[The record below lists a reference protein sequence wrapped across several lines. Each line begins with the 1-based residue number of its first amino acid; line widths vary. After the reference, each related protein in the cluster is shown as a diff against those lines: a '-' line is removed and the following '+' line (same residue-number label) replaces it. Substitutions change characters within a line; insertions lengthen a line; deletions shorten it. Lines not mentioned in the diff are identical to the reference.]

1 MRSDKN
7 ISDLT
12 GKELAAEFLLCSED
26 PVYFISKYIKVVHPI
41 FGLVKFDLYPFQ
53 VKLIT
58 EFKANR
64 FNILRKFRQAGCTT
78 LVAAYSLWKC
88 LFTPHFKVVILS
100 KDDDASMEV
109 LTRMKTAYDELPA
122 QLQRGLVKD
131 NSHSLKFVNGSEIK
145 SKSSSKQS
153 GRSVAG
159 SLLILDE
166 AAFIENIDT
175 IWAAAF
181 PIISTGGSVIALSTV
196 NGVGNWFHN
205 QYVAARRGESSF
217 NAIDINWK
225 DHPQYK
231 RHKGYEHLYE
241 KLLKQNPPINID
253 DWEKTTRG
261 GISYKEWLQEY
272 EAEFLGTGDTF
283 VDGEVL
289 KQLKEQ
295 INNDFWTK
303 YNNRLRIWK
312 SPEPHHDYVIG
323 VDTSLGRGLD
333 SSIGQVLDLYTGEQV
348 AEFKSNKTP
357 INDFAKIIAEIGREY
372 NNAYILPERNLIGHN
387 FIYQLREIE
396 QYDNIFLDEKH
407 QLGIQLADANRRQML
422 VDMDESIRLNKI
434 KLNSERTVDE
444 LLTFIID
451 ETGKYIADVNC
462 HDDLIMALAFAVYG
476 FNKIREHTPMIRHR
490 ANADDSLSLP
500 ISQRGM
506 LVRTANGKYI
516 EEEDYKWL
524 IS

>member
-1 MRSDKN
+1 MAEKNKSIVTDK
-7 ISDLT
+7 D
-12 GKELAAEFLLCSED
+12 KAAELYKCSKD
-26 PVYFISKYIKVVHPI
+26 PVYFISTYIKVVHPI
-41 FGLVKFDLYPFQ
+41 FGLVPFELYPFQ
-53 VKLIT
+53 ETLIN

-88 LFTPHFKVVILS
+88 IFTSHYKVVILS

-109 LTRMKTAYDELPA
+109 LTRMKTAYDELPDF
-122 QLQRGLVKD
+122 LKRGLVKD
-131 NSHSLKFVNGSEIK
+131 NSHSLKFLNGSEIK

-181 PIISTGGSVIALSTV
+181 PIVSTGGSVIALSTV

-205 QYVAARRGESSF
+205 QYTLAKRGESSF
-217 NAIDINWK
+217 HAIDINWK

-231 RHKGYEHLYE
+231 RHEGYEHLYE
-241 KLLKQNPPINID
+241 KLSRQNPPINID

-283 VDGEVL
+283 VDGEIL

-295 INNDFWTK
+295 VNNDYGTR
-303 YNNRLRIWK
+303 YNNRLRLWHG
-312 SPEPHHDYVIG
+312 PHPAHDYVIG
-323 VDTSLGRGLD
+323 CDTSLGRGLD
-333 SSIGQVLDLYTGEQV
+333 SSVAQVIDLYTGEQV

-357 INDFAKIIAEIGREY
+357 INDFAKIIGEIGREY
-372 NNAYILPERNLIGHN
+372 NNAYVVPERNLIGHN

-396 QYDNIFLDEKH
+396 QYDNIFLDDKH
-407 QLGIQLADANRRQML
+407 ELGIQLADANRRQML
-422 VDMDESIRLNKI
+422 VQMDEAIRLNKI

-462 HDDLIMALAFAVYG
+462 HDDLIMSLSFAVFG
-476 FNKIREHTPMIRHR
+476 FNEIRANTPMIRHR
-490 ANADDSLSLP
+490 ANEDNPSLP
-500 ISQRGM
+500 ISQHKYY
-506 LVRTANGKYI
+506 VRTAGGRYI